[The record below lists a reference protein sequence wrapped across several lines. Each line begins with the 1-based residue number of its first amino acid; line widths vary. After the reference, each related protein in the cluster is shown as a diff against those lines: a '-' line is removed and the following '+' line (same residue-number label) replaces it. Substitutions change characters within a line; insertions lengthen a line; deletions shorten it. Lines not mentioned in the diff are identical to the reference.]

1 MNINELIKE
10 VIAKGQF
17 GNIESELVAEQILLV
32 PDDELKRFAH
42 DLLFDSDDVLEH
54 NKITCKAVKYYANQA
69 IARKYNG
76 IAARVCSQLLA
87 LRNANITEQNKILL
101 NGIVLFEGDELVDL
115 VRNGFQHAS
124 IVQTIGKKLGGH
136 NAALQRF

>member
-1 MNINELIKE
+1 MDMDALVEEI
-10 VIAKGQF
+10 VTKGQF
-17 GNIESELVAEQILLV
+17 GNIEAEIVAEQIMLV
-32 PDDELKRFAH
+32 PHDELKRFAH
-42 DLLFDSDDVLEH
+42 DLFCDTDNVIAYKLD
-54 NKITCKAVKYYANQA
+54 CKAVKYYAEQA
-69 IARKYNG
+69 ISRKYNG

-87 LRNANITEQNKILL
+87 LRKQNITEQNKILL
-101 NGIVLFEGDELVDL
+101 NGIVLFEGEELMDL

>member
-1 MNINELIKE
+1 MDMDALVEEI
-10 VIAKGQF
+10 VTKGQF
-17 GNIESELVAEQILLV
+17 GNIEAEIVAEQIMLV
-32 PDDELKRFAH
+32 PHDELKRFAH
-42 DLLFDSDDVLEH
+42 DLFCDTDSVIAYKLD
-54 NKITCKAVKYYANQA
+54 CKAVKYYAEQA
-69 IARKYNG
+69 ISRKYNG

-87 LRNANITEQNKILL
+87 LRKQNITEQNKILL
-101 NGIVLFEGDELVDL
+101 NGIVLFEGEELVDL

>member
-1 MNINELIKE
+1 MDRDALIEE

-42 DLLFDSDDVLEH
+42 DLFFDSDEVLEY
-54 NKITCKAVKYYANQA
+54 NKLTCKAVKYYANQA

-87 LRNANITEQNKILL
+87 LRSANITEQNKLLL
-101 NGIVLFEGDELVDL
+101 NGIVLFEGAELVDL
-115 VRNGFQHAS
+115 VQNGFQHAS
-124 IVQTIGKKLGGH
+124 IVQKIGKKLGGQ
-136 NAALQRF
+136 NAALQRL

>member
-10 VIAKGQF
+10 VIAKGQLC
-17 GNIESELVAEQILLV
+17 NIESELVAEQILLV

-54 NKITCKAVKYYANQA
+54 NRITCKAVKYYANQA

-87 LRNANITEQNKILL
+87 LRNANITEQNKLLL
-101 NGIVLFEGDELVDL
+101 NGIVLFEGEELMDL
-115 VRNGFQHAS
+115 VKNGFQHES
-124 IVQTIGKKLGGH
+124 IVQKIGKKLGGH